1 MAPIDLLDVSCGQAT
16 HVGRVRQLN
25 EDSRLARWP
34 VFVVAD
40 GMGGHK
46 AGDVASATAVRVLS
60 ALVGADDTTP
70 AAVRDVVLEARRQVR
85 ALTSDDGL
93 DAGTTLTGAIVVVQD
108 DEPYWLVLNVGDSR
122 TYLLTDGELEQVSV
136 DHSEVQ
142 EMLESGE
149 LDSATAARYARRNV
163 VTRALGA
170 GADYDVD
177 YWLLPIGVADRML
190 VCSDGLTGELA
201 DDEIRRVLM
210 DVSSVQGA
218 ADRLVALAVERGG
231 HDNVTVLVVDASY
244 DGRDGPTAPRSEPA
258 RPAAT
263 EDAVDPDT
271 STVPH
276 RASGRG

>member
-1 MAPIDLLDVSCGQAT
+1 MPAPDRLDVRCGQAT

-25 EDSRLARWP
+25 EDASLAAWP

-40 GMGGHK
+40 GMGGHQ

-60 ALVGADDTTP
+60 ALVGVDDATP

-85 ALTSDDGL
+85 ALTSDDGF
-93 DAGTTLTGAIVVVQD
+93 DAGTTLSGAVVVAQH

-122 TYLLTDGELEQVSV
+122 TYLLTDGALEQVSV

-142 EMLESGE
+142 ELLESGE
-149 LDSATAARYARRNV
+149 LDPGAAARYARRHV

-177 YWLLPIGVADRML
+177 YWLLPIGIDDRLL

-201 DDEIRRVLM
+201 DHEIHDVL
-210 DVSSVQGA
+210 VGEPSVQGA
-218 ADRLVALAVERGG
+218 AERLVELAVEHGG
-231 HDNVTVLVVDASY
+231 HDNVTVLVVDASFAGH
-244 DGRDGPTAPRSEPA
+244 DAPTVPRPEPQ
-258 RPAAT
+258 P
-263 EDAVDPDT
+263 VDPDT
-271 STVPH
+271 VTVPR
-276 RASGRG
+276 RARGGL

>member
-1 MAPIDLLDVSCGQAT
+1 MPSIDLTVASGQAS

-25 EDSRLARWP
+25 EDASVARWP

-40 GMGGHK
+40 GMGGHR

-60 ALVGADDTTP
+60 SLVGVENATP
-70 AAVRDVVLEARRQVR
+70 ATVRGVVLEARRQVR

-93 DAGTTLTGAIVVVQD
+93 DAGTTLSGAVVVVQD

-122 TYLLTDGELEQVSV
+122 TYLLTDGELGQVSV

-142 EMLESGE
+142 ELLESGE
-149 LDSATAARYARRNV
+149 LDSTTAARYARRHV

-177 YWLLPIGVADRML
+177 YWLMPVGAADRML
-190 VCSDGLTGELA
+190 VCSDGLTGELS
-201 DDEIRRVLM
+201 DEEIRDVLLTEP
-210 DVSSVQGA
+210 SGQRA
-218 ADRLVALAVERGG
+218 AERLVEMAVGHGG

-244 DGRDGPTAPRSEPA
+244 DGRDAPTVPRTEVAAETAEP
-258 RPAAT
+258 
-263 EDAVDPDT
+263 DPDT
-271 STVPH
+271 GTVP
-276 RASGRG
+276 RPGRGRR